1 MMKKNSIKTITTLV
15 LVSLFSCVFSQ
26 NQTTHNHS
34 NHDEH
39 DHEYAEAGVD
49 DDGNLIDAFR
59 FQTGFDADSISGF
72 NEDAAIAEAKLYYK
86 KDWQIKRYVAL
97 LKRNFIDYKYN
108 FKSVAPLPTPQA
120 PCTNPD
126 FETGSLAGWTTS
138 QGPNNNSQTMAGCCP
153 TSPSGQIVVV
163 TPGND
168 PNLGATLPRV
178 PPGGG
183 NFAARLGPTG
193 AGSGGTSY
201 RLSQMFNVTAANS
214 VFIYRYAAVLN
225 AAPHTCSE
233 QPFFNITFRD
243 CNNNP
248 IPCGQFQEVAQ
259 SSSCSSGN
267 TSYVTS
273 GSWKYLPWQTRSFD
287 LTAYIGQCVEIE
299 FTVAGCVA
307 SQGAHGGYAY
317 VDASCQPMTL
327 RLNGTDIPVGQTNSF
342 ICAGGTN
349 TLCAPSGFTSYN
361 WTGPGVTGQTGQ
373 CVNPSTTGSYSV
385 TLGMAGTSC
394 NSPMLYSNFSIVPKP
409 IADFNFTVTP
419 CQSTF
424 TVPFASNSNLN
435 GGPAI
440 SSFNWTWGDGTPNGS
455 NANETHTFATA
466 GNKTVKLKISNGG
479 CSDSITKTIT
489 VSSGPLA
496 NFNTQN
502 NCLGV
507 LSTFT
512 SATTPTTGIASQVW
526 TWGDGTPNGSG
537 ASVNHNYGSAGT
549 YSVKLVVTAVGLCK
563 DSIIKP
569 ITIHPKPNMSF
580 TTSPVCLGS
589 VTNFINNSTISAPNT
604 ISSWSWDFDNN
615 GIVDNS
621 SQTPS
626 NTYSVAGTYSVELK
640 GTSSQGCVDSI
651 VRTIKVNALPTAT
664 FALSPACLN
673 ANITINNMSSIPLP
687 DNITTYNWNFGSGAL
702 PSSSTVQNPSTLIY
716 NSGGVK
722 TITLSVTANTG
733 CSSSI
738 TTTVEVFPQPVANFS
753 SSAVCQGS
761 VTNYT
766 DLSTTSVGSITG
778 WSWDYTNNGS
788 SDANTQNP
796 TNSFASSGNYTTAL
810 IVTSSNGCKDT
821 ITLPVIVYGRAI
833 PDFTPNNVCYG
844 TASTFSNQTDITTN
858 LNVGSN
864 PTYQWDFAD
873 GSALSSAQN
882 PNHTYNLGSN
892 ANAVYNVTL
901 TVTTQNNCIDRVVKP
916 VRVFAVPTASF
927 TADSVCLGSPTSFV
941 DASNGN
947 GNIVNGF
954 MWDFLADG
962 TVDLTGISNPQ
973 HVFPNHGVNLV
984 SYTVSTTPTLGL
996 VCQNSNNSLTVFI
1009 HPKPVADF
1017 SFTNKCINEQPILFD
1032 GTASSIVAGSIT
1044 NYNWAYGNGLTNSG
1058 VTTSYNY
1065 STPGTY
1071 SVTLQVTSNKG
1082 CQAIVIKPVS
1092 VFPKPQMSILN
1103 TQACDG
1109 RPVTFNANSLSGS
1122 GNVTNWNWDFNS
1134 SITSFEAQGQTTNY
1148 TFPSAGNYTVA
1159 LVSITDNGCKDTISL
1174 PFYVDYVPVPEFS
1187 VNRPSGCPEHCVVF
1201 SDLTPQITGPGQNA
1215 EWKWYLGD
1223 GTVITSNNNN
1233 TQSHC
1238 YTNSSTSQSA
1248 LFDVKLVV
1256 TTDRGCKDSLIKT
1269 SYITVYPVPIAAYT
1283 ASPNP
1288 ANVVEPFIQFTNQSS
1303 DYTKWWWSFGDGPL
1317 VDSINVS
1324 PFHEYSD
1331 VSANNYYSSLIVQNQ
1346 YGCKD
1351 TAYLKIEITPEFT
1364 FYIPN
1369 AFTPHNDDGINDYFT
1384 GIGIGIEKYEMWIF
1398 DRWGEMIYYSDDIKK
1413 GWNGKVQGK
1422 EQECKQDVYVW
1433 KVKIKDVLGKKHDYI
1448 GHVTLLR

>member
-1 MMKKNSIKTITTLV
+1 MKKSSIKTITTLV

-26 NQTTHNHS
+26 NQTIHNHVHQ
-34 NHDEH
+34 N
-39 DHEYAEAGVD
+39 DHEYAKAGID
-49 DDGNLIDAFR
+49 DDGTIVDAFR
-59 FQTGFDADSISGF
+59 FQTNFDADSISGF
-72 NEDAAIAEAKLYYK
+72 NEGAAIAEAKLYFH
-86 KDWQIKRYVAL
+86 KDWQINRYVSL
-97 LKRNFIDYKYN
+97 LKRDFIDYKYG
-108 FKSVAPLPTPQA
+108 FKSAAPLPTPQA

-126 FETGSLAGWTTS
+126 FETGNFTGWTRTRS
-138 QGPNNNSQTMAGCCP
+138 NNNNSNTMLPWAGAA
-153 TSPSGQIVVV
+153 TTNISIV

-168 PNLGATLPRV
+168 PNLGATLQRV

-183 NFAARLGPTG
+183 NFAARLNTTG
-193 AGSGGTSY
+193 AGDGGYSY
-201 RLSQMFNVTAANS
+201 RLEQTFNVTAANS
-214 VFIYRYAAVLN
+214 VFIYRYAVVLN
-225 AAPHTCSE
+225 AAPHSCSE

-267 TSYVTS
+267 TSYITS

-287 LTAYIGQCVEIE
+287 LTSYIGQCVSIA
-299 FTVAGCVA
+299 FTVGGCVI

-327 RLNGTDIPVGQTNSF
+327 NLNGTDIPVGQTNSF

-361 WTGPGVTGQTGQ
+361 WSGPGVAGQTTQ

-385 TLGMAGTSC
+385 SLGMAGTTC
-394 NSPMLYSNFSIVPKP
+394 NSPTLFSNFSIVPKP

-424 TVPFASNSNLN
+424 TVPFASTSNQN

-455 NANETHTFATA
+455 NSNETHTYASA

-479 CSDSITKTIT
+479 CSDSITKTVSI
-489 VSSGPLA
+489 SSGPLA

-526 TWGDGTPNGSG
+526 NWGDGTPNGSG
-537 ASVNHNYGSAGT
+537 ASVSHNYSAAGT

-569 ITIHPKPNMSF
+569 ITIFPKPTISF
-580 TTSPVCLGS
+580 TTSPVCLGA
-589 VTNFINNSTISAPNT
+589 VTNFINNSSILAPNT

-615 GIVDNS
+615 SSVDNS
-621 SQTPS
+621 TQSPAF
-626 NTYSVAGTYSVELK
+626 TYSAAGTYSVELK
-640 GTSSQGCVDSI
+640 AISNQGCSDSL
-651 VRTIKVNALPTAT
+651 VKTIKVNALPTAT

-673 ANITINNMSSIPLP
+673 ANVTIINTSTIPLP
-687 DNITTYNWNFGSGAL
+687 DNITTYNWNFGSGAS
-702 PSSSTVQNPSTLIY
+702 PSSSNLQNPSTLIY

-738 TTTVEVFPQPVANFS
+738 TTTVEVFPQPNANFS
-753 SSAVCQGS
+753 ASSVCQGS

-766 DLSTTSVGSITG
+766 DLSTTTVGSITG
-778 WSWDYTNNGS
+778 WAWDYTNNGTI
-788 SDANTQNP
+788 DGNTQNP
-796 TNSFASSGNYTTAL
+796 TNSFASSGNYTTSL

-821 ITLPVIVYGRAI
+821 ITLPVQVFGRAI
-833 PDFTPNNVCYG
+833 PDFSPNNVCYG
-844 TASTFSNQTDITTN
+844 TASAFSNQTNIISN
-858 LNVGSN
+858 LNVGTN

-873 GSALSSAQN
+873 GSATSNLQN
-882 PNHTYNLGSN
+882 PTHTYNAGTN
-892 ANAVYNVTL
+892 TNAVYNVTL
-901 TVTTQNNCIDRVVKP
+901 TVTTQNNCVDQIVKP
-916 VRVFAVPTASF
+916 VRVFAIPTASF
-927 TADSVCLGSPTSFV
+927 TADSVCFGIPTSFM

-947 GNIVNGF
+947 GNNVNGF
-954 MWDFLADG
+954 LWDFLADG
-962 TVDLTGISNPQ
+962 TVDLTDVSNPQ

-984 SYTVSTTPTLGL
+984 SYTVSTTPTVGL
-996 VCQNSNNSLTVFI
+996 VCQNSNNTITVFV
-1009 HPKPVADF
+1009 HPKPIADF
-1017 SFTNKCINEQPILFD
+1017 SFTNKCINEQPIAFN
-1032 GTASSIVAGSIT
+1032 ANSSSIIAGSIM
-1044 NYNWAYGNGLTNSG
+1044 NYDWAYGNGMTNTGITS
-1058 VTTSYNY
+1058 SYNY
-1065 STPGTY
+1065 SAPGTY

-1082 CQAIVIKPVS
+1082 CQAIIIKPVS
-1092 VFPKPQMSILN
+1092 VFPKPLMNIVN

-1109 RPVTFNANSLSGS
+1109 RPVTFNANSLAGS
-1122 GNVTNWNWDFNS
+1122 GNVTSWDWDFNN
-1134 SITSFEAQGQTTNY
+1134 SITSFESQGQTTSY
-1148 TFPSAGNYTVA
+1148 TFPSAGDHTVA
-1159 LVSITDNGCKDTISL
+1159 LVSITDNGCRDTISM
-1174 PFYVDYVPVPEFS
+1174 PFYVDYVPAPQFS
-1187 VNRPSGCPEHCVVF
+1187 VNKPSGCPEHCVVF
-1201 SDLTPQITGPGQNA
+1201 TDLTPQITGPGQNA

-1223 GTVITSNNNN
+1223 GTIMTNNNN
-1233 TQSHC
+1233 TAQSHC
-1238 YTNSSTSQSA
+1238 YSNSSSSQPA

-1256 TTDRGCKDSLIKT
+1256 TTDRGCKDSLIKI
-1269 SYITVYPVPIAAYT
+1269 SYITVFPVPIAAYN

-1288 ANVVEPFIQFTNQSS
+1288 ANVVEPFVQFSNQSS
-1303 DYTKWWWSFGDGPL
+1303 GYTKWWWSFGDGPFI
-1317 VDSINVS
+1317 DSVNVNPFYEYSNVS
-1324 PFHEYSD
+1324 ADTYI
-1331 VSANNYYSSLIVQNQ
+1331 SSLIVQNQ
-1346 YGCKD
+1346 YGCRD
-1351 TAYLKIEITPEFT
+1351 TAYLKIEITPEFA

-1369 AFTPHNDDGINDYFT
+1369 AFSPHNSDGINDYFT
-1384 GIGIGIEKYEMWIF
+1384 GSGIGIEKYEMWIF
-1398 DRWGEMIYYSDDIKK
+1398 DRWGEMIYYTDDILK

-1422 EQECKQDVYVW
+1422 DKECKQDVYVW

-1448 GHVTLLR
+1448 GHVTLLSGN